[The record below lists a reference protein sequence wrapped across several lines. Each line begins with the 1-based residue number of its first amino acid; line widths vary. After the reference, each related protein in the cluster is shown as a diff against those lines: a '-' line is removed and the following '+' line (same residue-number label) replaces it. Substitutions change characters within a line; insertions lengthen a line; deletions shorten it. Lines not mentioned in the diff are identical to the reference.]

1 MRNCAYRDT
10 HNDPQTG
17 TIPLN
22 LTTREVPLPI
32 RIAGRCEPRGGTACD
47 PRVLSRTIFDPRV
60 HLKSRLK
67 QLLTNRLCRVLR
79 GGGKTTCPRVPNRHT
94 GRHNGEVGAVCV
106 RMQQCKVFNRLHPYT
121 LRHSASAKTTARF
134 FSLILHRDFSLRF
147 S

>member
-1 MRNCAYRDT
+1 MRICDDHDPR
-10 HNDPQTG
+10 NDPQTG

-32 RIAGRCEPRGGTACD
+32 RIAGRCEPCGGTACD
-47 PRVLSRTIFDPRV
+47 PRALSRTIFAPID
-60 HLKSRLK
+60 HHKSRLK
-67 QLLTNRLCRVLR
+67 HFLTNRLSCVLIGMR
-79 GGGKTTCPRVPNRHT
+79 GTARLRVPDRHT
-94 GRHNGEVGAVCV
+94 GRHSGEHGVIFV